1 MSMSMVA
8 GSWSPR
14 FDRSYGQAG
23 PAEAARTEQRRAVSM
38 EDGKDDDSVRRN
50 DDAPGRRNPLVNAL
64 MQALKGL
71 MAPSAAPAAAPA
83 TAAAPTEPAA
93 TVTTAPVEATA
104 AAAETAP
111 AADASATT
119 TATST
124 PTDKA
129 GELKDAAY
137 AFAHELFS
145 ALRSV
150 REDSGRDRSDGDR
163 DGGRGHGHRHH
174 AAHHHGHRHGGRGD
188 NNYADLAQGLRT
200 LAARIDSPAT
210 AATPPVNTTPPA
222 ATSPA
227 PLAVDSATS
236 PATEF
241 TPPVT
246 DTPDTP
252 AAAAGVGPTT
262 GVSVDIQINI
272 QIKFS
277 SSTTTT
283 APAPAEDSPLLAAFK
298 RLMDQL
304 NPQAAGGAEAANA
317 ASPEEKL
324 KSFLLG
330 IADALRG
337 NGESAA
343 SRPAIGSLIDIA
355 A

>member
-14 FDRSYGQAG
+14 FDRSYGQAA
-23 PAEAARTEQRRAVSM
+23 PADAARAEAKRAVSA
-38 EDGKDDDSVRRN
+38 EGTPDNESVRRS
-50 DDAPGRRNPLVNAL
+50 DDGPGRRNPLVNAL

-71 MAPSAAPAAAPA
+71 MAPATAPATPAAATA
-83 TAAAPTEPAA
+83 DTAAA
-93 TVTTAPVEATA
+93 EATA
-104 AAAETAP
+104 AAAATAP
-111 AADASATT
+111 TTDAATT
-119 TATST
+119 AAANTA

-150 REDSGRDRSDGDR
+150 REDGGRDRGDGDR
-163 DGGRGHGHRHH
+163 DGGRGDGHRHH
-174 AAHHHGHRHGGRGD
+174 HVNRHGHRHGSRGD
-188 NNYADLAQGLRT
+188 GNYADLAQGLRT
-200 LAARIDSPAT
+200 LAARIASPAT
-210 AATPPVNTTPPA
+210 ATTPAVNTTPPA

-227 PLAVDSATS
+227 ALAADSPSS
-236 PATEF
+236 PATEV
-241 TPPVT
+241 TPPVI
-246 DTPDTP
+246 DTPDSP
-252 AAAAGVGPTT
+252 VVAAVTSPTA

-277 SSTTTT
+277 SSTTGT

-304 NPQAAGGAEAANA
+304 NPQSSGGAGAANA
-317 ASPEEKL
+317 ASAEEKL

-337 NGESAA
+337 NSDSAA
-343 SRPAIGSLIDIA
+343 SRPSVGSLIDIA